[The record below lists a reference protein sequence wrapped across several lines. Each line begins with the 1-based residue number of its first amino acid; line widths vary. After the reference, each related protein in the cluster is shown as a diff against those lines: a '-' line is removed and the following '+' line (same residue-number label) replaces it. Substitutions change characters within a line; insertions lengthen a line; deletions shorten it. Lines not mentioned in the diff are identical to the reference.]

1 MLKIG
6 DFARLARVSIRMLR
20 YYDEQGLLVPAQV
33 DEASGYRYYAA
44 AQLTRLYRI
53 LALYDMGFSREQVA
67 QLLSENLPLDQLKGM
82 LRLKQVELAGRV
94 LAEQQRLDRVAARLD
109 QIEHERQPS
118 PYAVLVKELPPQLVA
133 SARGVIDG
141 YQAIDALFGELFQHL
156 GQYRA
161 KGLAAAL
168 WHDDLTD
175 ERRIDAEAVI
185 YLREPL
191 PPTARVQVYEL
202 PAASVASLVHHGP
215 LTQLNRAYQ
224 ALVQWIASNQ
234 YQISGPNREIYIHYT
249 LPARSDDASYVTE
262 IQFPIRA
269 SADG

>member
-33 DEASGYRYYAA
+33 DEASGYRYYAP

-53 LALYDMGFSREQVA
+53 LALYDMGFGRDQVA
-67 QLLSENLPLDQLKGM
+67 QLLSEDLPLEQLKGM

-118 PYAVLVKELPPQLVA
+118 PYAVLLKELPPQLVA
-133 SARGVIDG
+133 SVRGVVDG
-141 YQAIDALFGELFQHL
+141 YQGISVLFGELFQYL
-156 GQYRA
+156 GQHGAR
-161 KGLAAAL
+161 GLTAAL

-175 ERRIDAEAVI
+175 ERRIDAEALI

-191 PPTARVQVYEL
+191 PPTSRVQVYEL
-202 PAASVASLVHHGP
+202 SAASVASLVHHGP
-215 LTQLNRAYQ
+215 LMQLNRAYQ

-234 YQISGPNREIYIHYT
+234 YQISGPNREIYIHYA

-262 IQFPIRA
+262 IQFPVRA